1 MILCEFQRPGIHLV
15 DIITVNF
22 GLLVIKIDDPKA
34 FCQGTADYPIYAYTR
49 VPKGVEHMIEYAP
62 YGQDTRWGVTGAIY
76 SHIQSSFRYFLRAA
90 DVLQGIG
97 FRQCAF
103 AKTIFIKHF
112 ESQSRFILFWQ
123 HVDDRWGGTQDEKDL
138 K

>member
-1 MILCEFQRPGIHLV
+1 MS
-15 DIITVNF
+15 
-22 GLLVIKIDDPKA
+22 
-34 FCQGTADYPIYAYTR
+34 
-49 VPKGVEHMIEYAP
+49 EYAP

-76 SHIQSSFRYFLRAA
+76 GLIQASLRYFLRAA
-90 DVLQGIG
+90 DVLKGVG

-123 HVDDRWGGTQDEKDL
+123 HVDDRWGGTQNEEDL
-138 K
+138 KWFVGALHEQLKSAQEETTDVLGLDCEYNRQEGIMRLRATAKISAFLEKHNLCIA